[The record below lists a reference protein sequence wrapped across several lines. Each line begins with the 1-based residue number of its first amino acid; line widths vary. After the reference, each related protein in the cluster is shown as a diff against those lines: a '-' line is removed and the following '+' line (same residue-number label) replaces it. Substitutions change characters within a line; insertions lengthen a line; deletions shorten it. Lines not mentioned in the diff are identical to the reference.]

1 MVVHLKYTFTEVYHD
16 NHISIKQKK
25 ISTMKKPV
33 RLVNSS
39 STTIVKAQYQ
49 LKVQK
54 MEGGVTTST
63 V

>member
-1 MVVHLKYTFTEVYHD
+1 
-16 NHISIKQKK
+16 
-25 ISTMKKPV
+25 MKKPV

-39 STTIVKAQYQ
+39 STAIAKAQYQ